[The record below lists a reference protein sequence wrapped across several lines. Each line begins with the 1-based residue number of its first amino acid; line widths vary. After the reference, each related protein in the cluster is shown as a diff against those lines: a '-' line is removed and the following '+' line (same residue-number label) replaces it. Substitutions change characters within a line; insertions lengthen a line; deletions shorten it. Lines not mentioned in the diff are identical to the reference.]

1 MKKIL
6 ISTVMVLMVALLAI
20 GPASAQKGKININ
33 GEVTAVGTDT
43 LTIQSNQGET
53 FVVTVPDGFDL
64 NSIQVGDSVLVK
76 AVAGDGGSWQA
87 QTIKQIGRGISG
99 DGDDDDDQSE
109 GSKGNSAFCADG
121 KQEKPHPLAARM
133 SERYGV
139 TEQWVMDYFC
149 DGYGMGAIMLALK
162 TSELN
167 GVDAD
172 AEILLAERANGQGW
186 GQIWQGLGLIGSEK
200 EGHSPPGLLKKPDHA
215 GPKNK

>member
-6 ISTVMVLMVALLAI
+6 ISTIMVLMVALLAV

-33 GEVTAVGTDT
+33 GEVTAVGTNT
-43 LTIQSNQGET
+43 LTIHSNKGET

-215 GPKNK
+215 GPKKK